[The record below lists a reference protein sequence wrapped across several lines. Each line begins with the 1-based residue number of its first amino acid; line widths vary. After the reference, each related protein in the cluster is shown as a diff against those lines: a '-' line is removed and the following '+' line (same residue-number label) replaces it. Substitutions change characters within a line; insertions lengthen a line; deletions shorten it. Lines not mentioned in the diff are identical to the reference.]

1 VCVNEREQVRERVC
15 VYVRESERERE
26 RVEQKTEGARHTAAV
41 LHQCSSMCSLT
52 IECVLLL

>member
-1 VCVNEREQVRERVC
+1 MCVNEREQVRESMCVC
-15 VYVRESERERE
+15 ERERKRKRE
-26 RVEQKTEGARHTAAV
+26 GVEQKTEGARHRAV